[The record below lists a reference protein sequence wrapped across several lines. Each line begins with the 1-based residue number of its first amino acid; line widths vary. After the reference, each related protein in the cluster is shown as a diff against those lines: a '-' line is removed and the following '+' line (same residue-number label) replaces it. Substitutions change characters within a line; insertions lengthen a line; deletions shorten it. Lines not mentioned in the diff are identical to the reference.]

1 MHLGPW
7 KRRSCGAAAP
17 AAAVLLA
24 PADSC
29 RRRLSANG
37 EPHSAAQTCCTV
49 PVTLMVAGARSRSP
63 RDCDAVLHS
72 LQSEGGAPHPTPA
85 ALLSRPAS
93 LPPIALPCCRRL
105 LVLGT
110 PMVLEELLT
119 YASTLI
125 SMAAAGRLGAFPL
138 AVFSLSHSVTNITGQ
153 CC

>member
-1 MHLGPW
+1 MQRLGTGNWVHSMHLGPW

-49 PVTLMVAGARSRSP
+49 PVTLMVAGARVRSP

-72 LQSEGGAPHPTPA
+72 LQSEGGAPHQLLQPSSLALLPYHQPPCPA
-85 ALLSRPAS
+85 A
-93 LPPIALPCCRRL
+93 RRL

-119 YASTLI
+119 
-125 SMAAAGRLGAFPL
+125 
-138 AVFSLSHSVTNITGQ
+138 
-153 CC
+153 